1 MPTLVRRRATT
12 ARGISYDVTGTGEPV
27 VLLAPAATRSEVW
40 HNHQVPALVAL
51 GYTVV
56 AVETRGCAPSVAPPG
71 PYRLDDLVADAA
83 EVITDLRAGAVRVVG
98 ASLGAMVGQELCLAR
113 PDLVRSAVLL
123 GTRGR
128 ADHFRRTA
136 ALAWARRIGS
146 AGPPAPEEAGFEA
159 VALLAQLFSARTLAD
174 DAAVRD
180 WLTLLTR
187 FPLRGAGPAAQYELA
202 AGYGAA
208 DDRLAAL
215 RAVRTPCL
223 VVGFEH
229 DAVTPPGGCR
239 AVAAALPSADYAEIP
254 DCGHFGFLER
264 PDLVN
269 ATLAGFLRR

>member
-1 MPTLVRRRATT
+1 MPTLERRRATT

-27 VLLAPAATRSEVW
+27 VLLAPAATRSDVW
-40 HNHQVPALVAL
+40 QNHQVPALVAL
-51 GYTVV
+51 GHTVV
-56 AVETRGCAPSVAPPG
+56 AVETRGCAPSVTPPG
-71 PYRLDDLVADAA
+71 PYHVDDLVTDVAG
-83 EVITDLRAGAVRVVG
+83 VITDLRAGAVRVVG

-136 ALAWARRIGS
+136 ALACARRIGS
-146 AGPPAPEEAGFEA
+146 VGPPAPDDAEFEA
-159 VALLAQLFSARTLAD
+159 VGLLAQLFSPRTLAD

-180 WLTLLTR
+180 WLTLFTQ
-187 FPLRGAGPAAQYELA
+187 FPLRGTGLAAQYEVA
-202 AGYGAA
+202 ADYGAT

-215 RAVRTPCL
+215 RAVHTPCL

-229 DAVTPPGGCR
+229 DLITPPAGCR
-239 AVAAALPSADYAEIP
+239 AVAAALPSAQYVEIP
-254 DCGHFGFLER
+254 GCGHFGFLER

-269 ATLAGFLRR
+269 TTLAGFLRR